1 MVGESDVKKFL
12 RFFVRQE
19 RIVSMKISLF
29 ATLIQPISSFIYAS
43 LLEFS
48 MFVERSRPS
57 AAVIITNLIA

>member
-1 MVGESDVKKFL
+1 
-12 RFFVRQE
+12 
-19 RIVSMKISLF
+19 MKISLF